1 MEDKFSLEQE
11 SGMVSGWF
19 KYIIFIVH
27 FISNLMLLL
36 IWQEVPVH
44 DPEVGDP
51 CFNGN
56 FPQGPYIFILQWT
69 LQIM

>member
-1 MEDKFSLEQE
+1 
-11 SGMVSGWF
+11 
-19 KYIIFIVH
+19 
-27 FISNLMLLL
+27 MLLL

-56 FPQGPYIFILQWT
+56 FPLGPYIFILQWT